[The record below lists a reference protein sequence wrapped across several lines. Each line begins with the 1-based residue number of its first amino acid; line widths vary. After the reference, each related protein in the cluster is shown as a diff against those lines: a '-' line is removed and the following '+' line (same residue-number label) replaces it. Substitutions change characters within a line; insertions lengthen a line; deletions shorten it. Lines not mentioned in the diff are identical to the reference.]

1 MPGLRQSFAFA
12 VFSLMFSA
20 ANPTAFAQS
29 FTLMV
34 SPTPVPVTAGSAG
47 SAAVVIAPIGG
58 FAGTVAL
65 TCPTAGTFAPAGYT
79 CAFANANVPVSGGQ
93 ATTQL
98 NLTVTAASSAV
109 KVTDAR
115 IRRWSMGLAAA
126 ILLLA
131 MTGIGATNC
140 GKTGRNFFLAA
151 GLVLGIASV
160 VLGCGG
166 GGASNAQVATT
177 TTLSSSA
184 LKVGFGT
191 PVTFSVLVVPQG
203 SATPSGTVQLFD
215 NGTTFGNAT
224 AVNSGVASILTTNL
238 PVGVHVITAQY
249 LGDAHTLGS
258 TSSPITQLIT
268 GSVPMQITGTSNGIV
283 QTANFTVAV
292 N

>member
-1 MPGLRQSFAFA
+1 MPVLRPSLAFA
-12 VFSLMFSA
+12 VFGLMFSA
-20 ANPTAFAQS
+20 SPTAFAQS
-29 FTLMV
+29 FTLLV

-47 SAAVVIAPIGG
+47 SAAVVIAPVGG

-65 TCPTAGTFAPAGYT
+65 TCATGGTFTPAGYT
-79 CAFANANVPVSGGQ
+79 CSFANASVPVSGGQ

-98 NLTVTAASSAV
+98 NLMVSAAAGSAV
-109 KVTDAR
+109 KVADAR
-115 IRRWSMGLAAA
+115 GRQWGIGLAGV
-126 ILLLA
+126 IVLLG
-131 MTGIGATNC
+131 MTGIVAGG
-140 GKTGRNFFLAA
+140 GKTSRNFFLAA
-151 GLVLGIASV
+151 GLVLGIVSA

-203 SATPSGTVQLFD
+203 SATPTGTVQLFD

-224 AVNSGVASILTTNL
+224 PVNSGVASILTTNL

-249 LGDAHTLGS
+249 SGDAHALGS

-283 QTANFTVAV
+283 QTANFIVAV